1 MTAESIPK
9 ARYLRK
15 QSTEAEKTLW
25 RQLRNR
31 ELAGCKFRRQAPIG
45 KYIVDFLCYEQK
57 LVIEIDGGQHQSRVE
72 ADSERTDWLETQ
84 GYRVV
89 RFWNNQVLAENRSS
103 VRGNLARTAKG
114 RFPLTLTLSR
124 RERGQ
129 EVSVKCRMSAG
140 TSCTLGPKRG
150 LQDSSGD
157 CAKKAQ
163 RFQPALE
170 ADRALSSPPLAVWGK
185 RRCSGRRCRWPWS
198 RGTASRGPDSDKAA
212 GAARAARPCHCVA
225 AMERCR
231 LTCWYSSA
239 SSKDSCSE

>member
-1 MTAESIPK
+1 M
-9 ARYLRK
+9 
-15 QSTEAEKTLW
+15 
-25 RQLRNR
+25 
-31 ELAGCKFRRQAPIG
+31 
-45 KYIVDFLCYEQK
+45 
-57 LVIEIDGGQHQSRVE
+57 IEIDGGQHQSRVE

-89 RFWNNQVLAENRSS
+89 RFWNNQVLGEAEAVLEAILRELQ
-103 VRGNLARTAKG
+103 RG

-140 TSCTLGPKRG
+140 VSCTLGPKRG

-157 CAKKAQ
+157 CEKKAQ

-185 RRCSGRRCRWPWS
+185 RR
-198 RGTASRGPDSDKAA
+198 
-212 GAARAARPCHCVA
+212 
-225 AMERCR
+225 
-231 LTCWYSSA
+231 
-239 SSKDSCSE
+239 